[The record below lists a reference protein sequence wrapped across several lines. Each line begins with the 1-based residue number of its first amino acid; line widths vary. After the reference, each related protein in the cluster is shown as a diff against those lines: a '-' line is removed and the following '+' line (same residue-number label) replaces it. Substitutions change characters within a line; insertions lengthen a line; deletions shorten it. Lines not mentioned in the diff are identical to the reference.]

1 MNHPDFRSTT
11 HVLRAVL
18 LLTACA
24 FVGAIAALPARAQP
38 VPAREQ
44 LNAVLW
50 QQRSAEYRGL
60 ALQTWRQ
67 ATARLAGIR
76 NNGLTASLEQ
86 RQAGGFRSK
95 PAAVVL
101 DVDETVLDNT
111 PFQALLLREGRA
123 FDARDWDL
131 WVASARAAA
140 VPGARA
146 FVQRARSLGFR
157 VVFVTNR
164 ACNAAG
170 GYDAQGRSLDCPQKA
185 STLDNL
191 AEALGAR
198 PAAADLLM
206 RYEQQA
212 RDDGDKQ
219 ARRAEIARTHRIA
232 LLAGDDL
239 NDFIR
244 AADYRADEHAGLWGA
259 TSGAP
264 WIALPNAVYGSWDKA
279 FPAVEQKYAAL
290 EVWQMPPQPPVAR
303 LAVVSWNLAWMAD
316 PALLDSAG
324 FWTQCAAQ
332 GFPPDTKLRDDL
344 PFCDVYKRDGI
355 STPQEY
361 AVKKL
366 APMRQRLAELAGA
379 GMDVLA
385 VQETGSPAALQ
396 AVLPPGYVVAC
407 FTTRLDAQNLGF
419 AVREAAGLAVQC
431 REIRSLSQEDNPAIT
446 RPVRRGIELVV
457 TWPGAPAR
465 TLALLNVHLKAA
477 CPAGRL
483 DGANPNCI
491 TLRAQAPALEAW
503 IEEQATAGR
512 PFAVI
517 GDWNRDLEA
526 ELAGGFSARSDGTDP
541 TGPLDVA
548 KLRNL
553 WPEVNDGK
561 PAASLMDLT
570 AMNRSAAGVTP
581 PDAPLDIADLVAAA
595 TRRAS
600 PAGTADAAD
609 AADAA
614 KCHAILD
621 QMVVS
626 QLLRNQLTRESL
638 VGGRVPA
645 AMLERPPG
653 ASDHCPVRMELL
665 YR

>member
-1 MNHPDFRSTT
+1 MNHSVRRWTTRLRDRS
-11 HVLRAVL
+11 VQLIVCAVL
-18 LLTACA
+18 SSAA
-24 FVGAIAALPARAQP
+24 AALVHAEPI
-38 VPAREQ
+38 PAREQ

-50 QQRSAEYRGL
+50 QQRATEYRGL
-60 ALQTWRQ
+60 ALQAWRQ

-86 RQAGGFRSK
+86 RQAGGFRNK
-95 PAAVVL
+95 PVAVVL
-101 DVDETVLDNT
+101 DVDQTVLDNT
-111 PFQALLLREGRA
+111 PFNALLLREGRA
-123 FDARDWDL
+123 FDPRDWNL
-131 WVASARAAA
+131 WVAAVRAAA
-140 VPGARA
+140 VPGAKE
-146 FVQRARSLGFR
+146 FVERARSLNFR

-164 ACNAAG
+164 ECNRAG
-170 GYDAQGRSLDCPQKA
+170 GYNAQGRAIDCPQKA

-191 AEALGAR
+191 TSALGAR
-198 PAAADLLM
+198 PAATDLLL
-206 RYEQQA
+206 RYERQA
-212 RDDGDKQ
+212 RDDSDKQ
-219 ARRAEIARTHRIA
+219 ARRAEVARTHRIA

-244 AADYRADEHAGLWGA
+244 AADYRADEHARFWGA
-259 TSGAP
+259 ASGAP
-264 WIALPNAVYGSWDKA
+264 WVALPNAIYGSWDSA

-290 EVWQMPPQPPVAR
+290 EVWQMPPQQPTAR

-316 PALLDSAG
+316 PALLESAG

-355 STPQEY
+355 NTPQDY
-361 AVKKL
+361 AARKL
-366 APMRQRLAELAGA
+366 APLRERLAELAAA

-385 VQETGSPAALQ
+385 VQETGSPDALQ
-396 AVLPPGYVVAC
+396 AVLPPGYAVPC
-407 FTTRLDAQNLGF
+407 FTTRIDAQNLGF
-419 AVREAAGLAVQC
+419 AVRQAANLTVLC
-431 REIRSLSQEDNPAIT
+431 REVRSLSQEDNPAIT
-446 RPVRRGIELVV
+446 RAVRRGIELVV
-457 TWPGAPAR
+457 TWPGTPTR

-477 CPAGRL
+477 CPAGRM
-483 DGANPNCI
+483 DGNNFNCI
-491 TLRAQAPALEAW
+491 TLRAQTPALEAW
-503 IEEQATAGR
+503 IEEQANAAR
-512 PFAVI
+512 PFAIV

-526 ELAGGFSARSDGTDP
+526 EAAGGFSARSDGTDP

-570 AMNRSAAGVTP
+570 AMNRSAAGVAVR
-581 PDAPLDIADLVAAA
+581 DAPLDVAELVASA
-595 TRRAS
+595 TRGVS
-600 PAGTADAAD
+600 TAEAA
-609 AADAA
+609 AAAA
-614 KCHAILD
+614 RCHANLD

-626 QLLRNQLTRESL
+626 QLLRNEMTRESL

-645 AMLERPPG
+645 AMLTRPPG